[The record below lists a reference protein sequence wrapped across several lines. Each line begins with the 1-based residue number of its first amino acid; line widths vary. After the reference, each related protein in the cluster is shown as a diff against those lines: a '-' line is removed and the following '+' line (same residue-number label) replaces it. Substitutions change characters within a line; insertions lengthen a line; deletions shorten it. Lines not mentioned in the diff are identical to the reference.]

1 VLILTLEYQDDCVE
15 SREEKRKGWHL
26 LQRYNSS
33 SATLTAVE
41 VKVHWRISKLGNGVL
56 DISSGFDH

>member
-1 VLILTLEYQDDCVE
+1 ME